1 MKIGYLLF
9 ALLLLICMG
18 CNKDSQEMSVSDLLT
33 DKIWLHDYDMV
44 DFNENMKP
52 DDSKGEQ
59 RNTSF
64 DFRNDGSLV
73 FTNENVAHQLQWS
86 LLDEDTTIKIIG
98 VMDSMIIPLIEE
110 SNHSIFLIN
119 EDNLIFYITSTVA
132 HPEIGSFMIY
142 KHE

>member
-1 MKIGYLLF
+1 MKIGYILL
-9 ALLLLICMG
+9 ALFLLISMG
-18 CNKDSQEMSVSDLLT
+18 CNKDTQEMSVSELLT
-33 DKIWLHDYDMV
+33 DKIWIHDYDMV

-142 KHE
+142 NHE